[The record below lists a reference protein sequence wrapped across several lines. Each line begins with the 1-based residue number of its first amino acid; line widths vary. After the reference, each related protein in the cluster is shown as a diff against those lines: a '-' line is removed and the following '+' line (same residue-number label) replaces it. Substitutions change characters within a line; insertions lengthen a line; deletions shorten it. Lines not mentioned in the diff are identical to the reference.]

1 MLFSDK
7 IKQLRIQNQM
17 PQRQLAAALD
27 IDTATYCKIERG
39 ERKAKRE
46 QILILAQMFRVDEN
60 ELLTLWIAD
69 QLVAVV
75 STERN
80 LASQA
85 LSLVVDSLE
94 KSV

>member
-7 IKQLRIQNQM
+7 IRQLRIQNQM
-17 PQRQLAAALD
+17 PQRQLAVALD

-46 QILILAQMFRVDEN
+46 QILILAQVFRVDEN
-60 ELLTLWIAD
+60 DLLTLWIAD

-94 KSV
+94 KSL